1 MTDEIETKREKLHV
15 AEASFGMGSH
25 SPFGETL
32 GSFFMPNGADVNATL
47 GLTPEKLFVP
57 KEYHAVLRLCYDFYQ
72 RGGVVGTVMNRL
84 SEFTITD
91 LRNGQRE
98 TSDEANQ
105 YFQSVLHDSP
115 SRLMR
120 FLRTAALE
128 YFLSGMVLPKVEWEE
143 IPGEDIHPD
152 LKTNKVYEMPVFDL
166 FPPQLVEITWAG
178 WGKKKYWL
186 KLPEKDVRMVKNQG
200 GRIKEQQLKYQAWVE
215 NYPSFVTLIQSG
227 ADKIDLLKVEPTL
240 DPILRKELS
249 ISQYP
254 TPYLFPVLEPLI
266 FKQQL
271 RRMDFAVAARVIN
284 AVLLVQE
291 GDKDF
296 PLTED
301 NKDNLDKLK
310 EQILAR
316 SGNPLQMER
325 LFILFSNHTTKMTW
339 ITPDVSAMLD
349 QDKYRQVNEELEQ
362 GLGFTGILLTGE
374 SRQAQ
379 ASEVSTWAIQPQ
391 MEEFRSM
398 LIEWVS
404 DLYIE
409 AAKRN
414 KFRKFPVPQFK
425 PIKLQD
431 FVKTAAVFAALFAEG
446 NVSRTTRT
454 DMAGIDFE
462 TEAELMKDEEEIA
475 AGLPAYTPT
484 PYSPP
489 PPMIGQ
495 GKPGRP
501 QGSQNVPVNNRNS
514 GVKPKGQKP
523 LSSVKASTFPRQAD
537 RFKAIE
543 LMEDEEL
550 IGLINRIAEDR
561 GLIIT
566 PDDVI
571 DKD

>member
-1 MTDEIETKREKLHV
+1 MVEEKKDRLFT
-15 AEASFGMGSH
+15 ADAAFGAGSH
-25 SPFGETL
+25 SPFGEEFGTFYM
-32 GSFFMPNGADVNATL
+32 GTNDVGAAL
-47 GLTPEKLFVP
+47 GLTPEKLIVP
-57 KEYHAVLRLCYDFYQ
+57 KEYHSVLKLCYDFYQ
-72 RGGVVGTVMNRL
+72 RGGIVATVMNRL
-84 SEFTITD
+84 SEFTITPV
-91 LRNGQRE
+91 RNGQRE
-98 TSDEANQ
+98 TSNEANN
-105 YFQSVLHDSP
+105 YFESMLHDKP

-128 YFLSGMVLPKVEWEE
+128 YYLSGMVIPRVDWEE
-143 IPGEDIHPD
+143 LKGSDVHPD
-152 LKTNKVYEMPVFDL
+152 LKGSKTYQFPVFDL
-166 FPPQLVEITWAG
+166 YPPQLVDVTWAG
-178 WGKKKYWL
+178 WGKKRFWL
-186 KLPEKDVRMVKNQG
+186 KIPDDTLKAIRKGSSN
-200 GRIKEQQLKYQAWVE
+200 RIKEQQLKFRTWEE
-215 NYPSFVTLIQSG
+215 NYPTFVQLVQEG
-227 ADKIDLLKVEPTL
+227 ADRIELADV
-240 DPILRKELS
+240 DPILRKEVS

-271 RRMDFAVAARVIN
+271 RRMDFAVASRVIN
-284 AVLLVQE
+284 AILLVQE

-296 PLTED
+296 PLTEE
-301 NKDNLDKLK
+301 NRGNLDKLQQ
-310 EQILAR
+310 QILAR
-316 SGNPLQMER
+316 SGSSELMER
-325 LFILFSNHTTKMTW
+325 LFILFSNHTTKLTW

-391 MEEFRSM
+391 MEEFREM
-398 LIEWVS
+398 AIEWIS
-404 DLYIE
+404 DLYHE
-409 AAKRN
+409 ASERN
-414 KFRKFPVPQFK
+414 GFRNTPEPQFK

-462 TEAELMKDEEEIA
+462 TEAELMKDEQVIA
-475 AGLPAYTPT
+475 EGLPAYTPT

-501 QGSQNVPVNNRNS
+501 QGSQNVPINNRNS

-523 LSSVKASTFPRQAD
+523 LSKVKASVDLLPD
-537 RFKAIE
+537 EEVVE
-543 LMEDEEL
+543 LM
-550 IGLINRIAEDR
+550 NSVAQAR
-561 GLIIT
+561 GLKIT
-566 PDDVI
+566 PDDLI